1 MSGIIGGAGSKS
13 GIIGTT
19 DLDYEEGTWTVYFAD
34 ASSGGNV
41 SSTSVTGNYTK
52 IGRMVQLDFA
62 RDSIDTTGCSG
73 TFHIRT
79 LPFTASGFGGGDYY
93 TYRAGGGTKHHSSM
107 IVQNGTTYMRIHE
120 GTGTSG
126 DTDNWLTF
134 ADLVDG
140 TSSLYA
146 SIVYITTS

>member
-1 MSGIIGGAGSKS
+1 MSGIINSAGSKS
-13 GIIGTT
+13 GVIGTT
-19 DLDYEEGTWTVYFAD
+19 ELDYEEGTWTVYFAD

-41 SSTSVTGNYTK
+41 SSTSATGNYIK
-52 IGRMVQLDFA
+52 VGGLVRLNFQ
-62 RDSIDTTGCSG
+62 RDAIDTTGCSG

-107 IVQNGTTYMRIHE
+107 IVQTGTTYMRIHE
-120 GTGTSG
+120 GTGTDS
-126 DTDNWLTF
+126 DTDNWLEF

-140 TSSLYA
+140 ASSLYA
-146 SIVYITTS
+146 SIVYRTTS

>member
-13 GIIGTT
+13 GVIGTT
-19 DLDYEEGTWTVYFAD
+19 ELDYEEGAWTVYFAD

-41 SSTSVTGNYTK
+41 SSTSISGNYIK
-52 IGRMVQLDFA
+52 IGGLVRLNFQ

-73 TFHIRT
+73 TIYIRT
-79 LPFTASGFGGGDYY
+79 LPFTASGFAGGDYY
-93 TYRAGGGTKHHSSM
+93 TYRVGGGTKHHSSM
-107 IVQNGTTYMRIHE
+107 IVQTGTEYMRIHE
-120 GTGTSG
+120 GTGTSS
-126 DTDNWLTF
+126 DTDNWLQF

-146 SIVYITTS
+146 SIVYKTTY